1 MLAVR
6 DQSPTVPDRWLSC
19 GPGAGTDRCYM
30 DDGSAM
36 MVRVATPRGVPAPPR
51 FGRRI
56 AVHGTVQ
63 GVGFRPFVYR
73 LAVELGLE
81 GTVRN
86 ADGHVVID
94 TAGTRDELGEFVR
107 RIADDAPPLARVDSV
122 AISELLTMPATGSGF
137 RVATSDRTEQGAA
150 GELPPDIATCADCL
164 RELFDPAD
172 RRYRYPF
179 TNCTNC
185 GPRATII
192 RGLPY
197 DRERTVMQSFP
208 LCDRCASE
216 YSDPTDRR
224 FHAEPVA
231 CPACGPQ
238 LSWQSSGTATGE
250 AALRAA
256 VAAIVRGEIVA
267 VKGLGGYQL
276 VCDATRADAV
286 ALLRE
291 RKRRPTKPLAVM
303 VADHAALYEIARPTG
318 PEDRLL
324 NSAARPIVLVRG
336 VGLLPAV
343 VNPGTK
349 RIGVFLPYTPLHH
362 LLLAELARPL
372 IVTSGNRCD
381 EPMVIDN
388 DAALITLGGIA
399 DGFLMHDREI
409 AVRYDDSVLQVIGD
423 RPRMMRRARG
433 YAPAAFALP
442 VPAERPLLAVGAE
455 LKHTFTLASGGRA
468 VLGPHTGD
476 LEDVESF
483 DSFERT
489 LNHLSRLEKIA
500 PEVVAHDLHP
510 GYLSTQF
517 AKRYPAGDRI
527 PVQHH
532 HAHIAACAAE
542 FGVTE
547 PVIGI
552 AYDGLGL
559 GDDGT
564 LWGGEVLIA
573 DLTQYRRFG
582 RFSRAPLP
590 GGRAAIK
597 RPARMALG
605 YMFGAE
611 GFDGPPG
618 LAVAGEIDPL
628 LGRLDQREVETVR
641 RMVDAHMGSPI
652 ASSAGRLF
660 DAVASLLG
668 LGDDASYEGEAAIA
682 VENAARGGQFG
693 ELAWELRSV
702 AGLIVYDVRSTLRDV
717 VHAVAEGVDA
727 RVVAA
732 RFHQTLVAVTEALC
746 QEARIATGLR
756 TVCLGGGV
764 FQNRRL
770 TVGVIEALTASGF
783 AVLAGEQVPTNDGGI
798 SFGQSAI
805 AAARIGRD

>member
-1 MLAVR
+1 
-6 DQSPTVPDRWLSC
+6 
-19 GPGAGTDRCYM
+19 M
-30 DDGSAM
+30 DDGPAV
-36 MVRVATPRGVPAPPR
+36 MVRAATPAGMPDPPR
-51 FGRRI
+51 AGRRI

-86 ADGHVVID
+86 ADGHVVVETSGPPD
-94 TAGTRDELGEFVR
+94 ALDEFVH
-107 RIADDAPPLARVDSV
+107 RIVDDAPPLARVDSV
-122 AISELLTMPATGSGF
+122 ELSELAVAPAAGSGF
-137 RVATSDRTEQGAA
+137 RVATSDSTDPDA
-150 GELPPDIATCADCL
+150 GGDLPPDIATCADCL

-192 RGLPY
+192 RELPY
-197 DRERTVMQSFP
+197 DRERTVMTSFR
-208 LCDRCASE
+208 LCDLCAAE
-216 YSDPTDRR
+216 YGNPGDRR

-231 CPACGPQ
+231 CAACGPQ
-238 LSWQSSGTATGE
+238 LAWLPAGSATKLTAGE
-250 AALRAA
+250 AALQAA
-256 VAAIVRGEIVA
+256 VRAIATGHIVA
-267 VKGLGGYQL
+267 IKGLGGYQL
-276 VCDATRADAV
+276 VCDATSADAV
-286 ALLRE
+286 GLLRE

-303 VADHAALYEIARPTG
+303 VADRAALYEVARPTVT
-318 PEDRLL
+318 EERLL
-324 NSAARPIVLVRG
+324 MSEARPIVLVRSAG
-336 VGLLPAV
+336 ALPAV
-343 VNPGTK
+343 VSPGTS
-349 RIGVFLPYTPLHH
+349 RVGVFLPYTPLHH

-381 EPMVIDN
+381 EPMVVDN
-388 DAALITLGGIA
+388 DAALGSLASIA
-399 DGFLMHDREI
+399 DGFLMHNRDI
-409 AVRYDDSVLQVIGD
+409 AVRYDDSVVQVTCD

-433 YAPAAFALP
+433 YAPTALTLP
-442 VPAERPLLAVGAE
+442 VPALRPVLGVGAE
-455 LKHTFTLASGGRA
+455 LKHTFTLASGSRA
-468 VLGPHTGD
+468 VLGPHIGD
-476 LEDVESF
+476 LEDVDSF
-483 DSFERT
+483 DSFEST
-489 LNHLSRLEKIA
+489 LSHLSRLEKIA
-500 PEVVAHDLHP
+500 PEIVAHDLHP

-517 AKRYPAGDRI
+517 AQRYPAGDRV

-542 FGVTE
+542 FGITE

-573 DLTQYRRFG
+573 DLTGYRRFG

-597 RPARMALG
+597 RPARMTLG
-605 YMFGAE
+605 YVFGVE
-611 GFDGPPG
+611 GFDDEPG
-618 LAVAGEIDPL
+618 LAAHGDFDPF
-628 LGRLDQREVETVR
+628 LGRLDPAEVDTIR
-641 RMVDAHMGSPI
+641 RLVDARLGSPF

-668 LGDDASYEGEAAIA
+668 LCDDASYEGEAAMA
-682 VENAARGGQFG
+682 LENVAADGEMG
-693 ELAWELRSV
+693 ELAWTLRRV
-702 AGLIVYDVRSTLRDV
+702 DGLLVYDVRPTLGDV
-717 VHAVAEGVDA
+717 IRAVAERVDVP
-727 RVVAA
+727 VVAA

-746 QEARIATGLR
+746 QEARRATGLR

-770 TVGVIEALTASGF
+770 SAAVIEALAGGEF
-783 AVLAGEQVPTNDGGI
+783 VVYAGEQVPTNDGGI

-805 AAARIGRD
+805 AAARTRRD